1 MQTQSST
8 QDVMSTSKLTA
19 RMAANRQASRDF
31 DEWCIRQ
38 LPELPMPSRVLDLG
52 CGTGKQ
58 LHLFS
63 PLLSPQSEIWGMDL
77 SEKSLLELE
86 TNYRGAAQLKIRAGS
101 FDEAESFADMEKG
114 SFDLIYGSYAL
125 YYTKNLTALIKKVF
139 QLLKPGGVFWNVS
152 PYFGTNDEFLRIIRP
167 LHEVEPFMDYV
178 FDEFHQDILRLGE
191 TEGFS
196 SSKASLLRNAVS
208 FPTAEAFLT
217 YLSNSLFYREGHDE
231 AILSAVNQVVQSD
244 GQFRVSKNVI
254 SLQLRK

>member
-38 LPELPMPSRVLDLG
+38 LPELPMPARVLDLG

-58 LHLFS
+58 LHLFA
-63 PLLSPQSEIWGMDL
+63 PLLSPNSEIWGMDL

-86 TNYRGAAQLKIRAGS
+86 ANYRGAADLNVVAGS
-101 FDEAESFADMEKG
+101 FDEAGSFEEMEAE

-125 YYTKNLTALIKKVF
+125 YYTKDLPALVERAF
-139 QLLKPGGVFWNVS
+139 ELLKPGGVFWNVS
-152 PYFGTNDEFLRIIRP
+152 PYFGTNDEFLNIIRP

-178 FDEFHQDILRLGE
+178 FDEFHQDILKLGE
-191 TEGFS
+191 AQGFRS
-196 SSKASLLRNAVS
+196 NKAALLRNAVP
-208 FPTAEAFLT
+208 FATAEAFLT
-217 YLSNSLFYREGHDE
+217 YLSNSLFYRPGHDE
-231 AILSAVNQVVQSD
+231 AILSEVNKVVEME